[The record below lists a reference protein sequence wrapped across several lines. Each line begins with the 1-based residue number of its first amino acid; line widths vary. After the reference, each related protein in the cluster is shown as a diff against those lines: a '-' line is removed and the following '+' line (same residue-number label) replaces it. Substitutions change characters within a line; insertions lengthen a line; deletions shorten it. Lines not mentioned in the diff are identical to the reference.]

1 MLPTAIAKR
10 LEEHFAGQ
18 AITSIRPTFGGVSN
32 MSLALRIGTTPCVL
46 KAAEQPGK
54 RNDLRHE
61 ATILGL
67 LAGKRLG
74 APTTL
79 ALLDD
84 DAWSILVMRR
94 RPGLPGLRFVTRPA
108 ADLIPIYQALGHTLA
123 RLHQQTP
130 ADSQIP
136 PTEGLAIHVQIGN
149 LAPRLAEL
157 PLPDM
162 LTRNLI
168 AAIAHP
174 VWQPTAPRLIHGDAG
189 LHNILWGARGL
200 SLLDWEW
207 AGWGDPRL
215 DLAWV
220 DWTIRFRQLPRV
232 LWEVFLERY
241 IMTRRESPDLEPA
254 THNALIMGQI
264 TALLVRSA
272 GQAAAWEE
280 WVRRASWT
288 LAQGEMEP

>member
-54 RNDLRHE
+54 RHDLRHE

-94 RPGLPGLRFVTRPA
+94 RPGLPGLRFVGRPA

-157 PLPDM
+157 PLPDT

-189 LHNILWGARGL
+189 LHNLLWGARGL

-220 DWTIRFRQLPRV
+220 DWTIRFRQLPPV
-232 LWEVFLERY
+232 LWAIFLEQY
-241 IMTRRESPDLEPA
+241 IMTRREAPDLEPG
-254 THNALIMGQI
+254 THHALMMGQI
-264 TALLVRSA
+264 AALLVRAA

-280 WVRRASWT
+280 WVRRAAWT
-288 LAQGEMEP
+288 LAQAGLAS

>member
-10 LEEHFAGQ
+10 LEEHFTGQ
-18 AITSIRPTFGGVSN
+18 ALTAIRPTFGGFSN
-32 MSLALRIGTTPCVL
+32 ISFALRIGSTPCVL

-74 APTTL
+74 APTCL

-84 DAWSILVMRR
+84 DVWTILVMRR
-94 RPGLPGLRFVTRPA
+94 RPGMPGLQFAPRPV

-130 ADSQIP
+130 EESQIP
-136 PTEGLAIHVQIGN
+136 PPERLAIHMQIGN

-162 LTRNLI
+162 LARNLL

-174 VWQPTAPRLIHGDAG
+174 VWQPSAPRLIHGDAG

-207 AGWGDPRL
+207 AGWGEPRL

-220 DWTIRFRQLPRV
+220 DWTMRFRRLAPV

-241 IMTRRESPDLEPA
+241 SMTRRASPDLEPA
-254 THNALIMGQI
+254 THNALMMGQI
-264 TALLVRSA
+264 AALLVRSA
-272 GQAAAWEE
+272 GRAAAWEE
-280 WVRRASWT
+280 WVRRALWT
-288 LAQGEMEP
+288 VAQAEVAP